1 MVTPGNI
8 NEATTELD
16 TITHDPDIDA
26 KSIARP
32 GRDVHDRGELPAPQE
47 GPLGRVTAG
56 FIQKNFWAG
65 FPSQGPPKGPIGR
78 VTAGFIRFFW
88 VGFTSRGSPKRP
100 LG

>member
-32 GRDVHDRGELPAPQE
+32 GRDVHDRGEIAESKKGKFRRKGCLWTPF
-47 GPLGRVTAG
+47 
-56 FIQKNFWAG
+56 FIPRNPTRSFQM
-65 FPSQGPPKGPIGR
+65 
-78 VTAGFIRFFW
+78 T
-88 VGFTSRGSPKRP
+88 
-100 LG
+100 